1 MTYLLSQIFIS
12 LLLAAVAGAAI
23 GWILH
28 GYKAN
33 QREQGLRTAL
43 ERQAAAT
50 AHAQQERQMIAD
62 DYDDMKLGLESRLG
76 EVQYE
81 NRQIPVLQENLE
93 KSQQLVQQMMEKHK
107 SEIDDLAT
115 SNNDLHGQVDTLKS
129 KLSDAAR
136 ISTISGSTSSTNDN
150 DKSASELAD
159 KTVDA
164 TTESRTEHEID
175 EGTRFQDLEQHD
187 AKEVD
192 NNGSQDSKT
201 DTACLLYTSP
211 SPRDRG

>member
-1 MTYLLSQIFIS
+1 VTYLLSQIFIS

-76 EVQYE
+76 EMQYE

-129 KLSDAAR
+129 KLSEVQAVR
-136 ISTISGSTSSTNDN
+136 CST
-150 DKSASELAD
+150 DKH
-159 KTVDA
+159 K
-164 TTESRTEHEID
+164 RHK
-175 EGTRFQDLEQHD
+175 R
-187 AKEVD
+187 
-192 NNGSQDSKT
+192 
-201 DTACLLYTSP
+201 
-211 SPRDRG
+211 